1 MSNANWREALSA
13 IIGADDLLIALD
25 FDGTLA
31 PLVNRPEDARLLP
44 ELVPVLEQLLQLP
57 ATDTA
62 LISGRAGDSLAA
74 CAEVPRG
81 MRAVGSHGSQWGS
94 IEMDKDGT
102 RRFQAAP
109 TELTD
114 RQAELLAKIT
124 AELETIASTHPG
136 THVETKTAGAA
147 LHVRQADTAVGEEAL
162 AQAAEGPGSIDGVY
176 ALGGKAVLE
185 LSVLRT
191 TKGEAIAKLVELTG
205 ASACLYAGDDE
216 TDEHAF
222 KAMEKLPIDTV
233 SIKVGEGE
241 SAANV
246 RLADPGELA
255 EALSLIAR
263 ERHARHGRK

>member
-1 MSNANWREALSA
+1 MSKANWREALGVV
-13 IIGADDLLIALD
+13 IGADNLLIALD

-31 PLVNRPEDARLLP
+31 PLVDRPEDARLLP
-44 ELVPVLEQLLQLP
+44 ELVPVLEQLMQLP

-94 IEMDKDGT
+94 IEIDKDGT
-102 RRFQAAP
+102 RRFHAAEV
-109 TELTD
+109 ELTD
-114 RQAELLAKIT
+114 RQAELLAKVN
-124 AELETIASTHPG
+124 ADLETIASTHPG
-136 THVETKTAGAA
+136 THVERKPAGAA
-147 LHVRQADTAVGEEAL
+147 LHVRQADSEVGEEAL
-162 AQAAEGPGSIDGVY
+162 AQAAEGPASYDGVY

-185 LSVLRT
+185 LSVVRA
-191 TKGEAIAKLVELTG
+191 TKGEAIAKLAELTG

-222 KAMEKLPIDTV
+222 QAMANLSIDTV

-241 SAANV
+241 SVADV
-246 RLADPGELA
+246 RLADPSELA

-263 ERHARHGRK
+263 ERHAHHGRK

>member
-1 MSNANWREALSA
+1 MTTDNWQAALQVA
-13 IIGADDLLIALD
+13 IDAETLLIALD
-25 FDGTLA
+25 FDGTLS

-109 TELTD
+109 IELSD
-114 RQAELLAKIT
+114 RQAELLDKVT
-124 AELETIASTHPG
+124 AELEKIAATHPG
-136 THVETKTAGAA
+136 THVETKPAGAA
-147 LHVRQADTAVGEEAL
+147 LHVRQADAAVGEEAL
-162 AQAAEGPGSIDGVY
+162 AQAAEGPGSVDGVY

-185 LSVLRT
+185 LSVIRT
-191 TKGEAIAKLVELTG
+191 TKGEAIAKLVEATG
-205 ASACLYAGDDE
+205 AKACLYAGDDE

-222 KAMEKLPIDTV
+222 QALAGMSIDTV

-241 SAANV
+241 SAADV
-246 RLADPGELA
+246 RVADPGELA

-263 ERHARHGRK
+263 ERHARRMGS